1 MMAAVLLI
9 YFIKNDAE
17 RNFIH
22 IAFML
27 SCLGLA
33 SLLPYIYRKVIKK
46 KKTKLAEMNK
56 EDRTKEIE
64 SIKKIEKNTLIIMG
78 ASLMVVIIWLIL
90 LLQYS
95 TII

>member
-1 MMAAVLLI
+1 
-9 YFIKNDAE
+9 
-17 RNFIH
+17 
-22 IAFML
+22 
-27 SCLGLA
+27 
-33 SLLPYIYRKVIKK
+33 
-46 KKTKLAEMNK
+46 LAEMNK